1 VDNYESVELKTIELQ
16 ISYESKFVELES
28 TRQER
33 LKVQSL
39 GTGKLIDD
47 VVNVEVKNSK
57 DFDGMSQLYKKIFNF
72 LV

>member
-1 VDNYESVELKTIELQ
+1 M
-16 ISYESKFVELES
+16 
-28 TRQER
+28 
-33 LKVQSL
+33 QSL